1 MKIGIDAHFVGVRE
15 GGNERYCESI
25 IRRLGRAAAPGD
37 EYYVFSYGGAAAR
50 RLANGKLTH
59 VPLRSRFVAWQRA
72 VELPRYAR
80 RLALDVLHVPF
91 NFLPV
96 GRTRKIVT
104 IHDLAFL
111 HLPETHGPAERT
123 RLTLLTGFSA
133 RRADHVLTVS
143 EFSKRDI
150 AEQYGV
156 PPARITVA
164 PNAAER
170 DVFRP
175 PSDAERAE
183 FRRRAGLPF
192 EYLLHVGTLHPRKNV
207 PVLIEAY
214 ARLRARGIADHH
226 LVLVGRRE
234 RGAADVFRLIRARG
248 IDSVVHH
255 YETLDA
261 AMLAGV
267 YGAATALVLP
277 SLYEGFGVPV
287 LEAMSCGCPVLS
299 SWAGALPEVCGD
311 AAVLFDPRDADA
323 LAAQLE
329 RIVVDADLR
338 RELARRGLANCE
350 RFSWE
355 RTAAVVAGVYHAA

>member
-1 MKIGIDAHFVGVRE
+1 M
-15 GGNERYCESI
+15 

-37 EYYVFSYGGAAAR
+37 EYYVFSYRGAAAG
-50 RLANGKLTH
+50 RLGDGPLTQ
-59 VPLRSRFVAWQRA
+59 VPLRSRSVAWQRA
-72 VELPRYAR
+72 VELPRHAR
-80 RLALDVLHVPF
+80 RLDLDVLHVPF

-96 GRTRKIVT
+96 GRARKIVT
-104 IHDLAFL
+104 IYDLAFL
-111 HLPETHGPAERT
+111 HLPETHGPAERA

-143 EFSKRDI
+143 EHSKRDI
-150 AEQYGV
+150 ANRYGV
-156 PPARITVA
+156 PLVRMTVA
-164 PNAAER
+164 PAAVEP

-175 PSDAERAE
+175 SSDDERAE

-192 EYLLHVGTLHPRKNV
+192 AYLLHVGTLHPRKNL

-214 ARLRARGIADHH
+214 ARLRARRRTDHH

-234 RGAADVFRLIRARG
+234 RGAADLLRSIRARG
-248 IDSVVHH
+248 LEGVVHH
-255 YETLDA
+255 VETLDEA
-261 AMLAGV
+261 ALRGA

-311 AAVLFDPRDADA
+311 AAILFDPRDPDA
-323 LAAQLE
+323 LAAHLE
-329 RIVVDADLR
+329 RVVDDAQLRQDLV
-338 RELARRGLANCE
+338 RRGLANCA

-355 RTAAVVAGVYHAA
+355 RTAGLVADVYHAA